1 MEEKIF
7 NAIKEKVKD
16 KGIEV
21 SYDTVIVGILDS
33 ITFVELV
40 VELETDF
47 DFEFEDEMLSTS
59 KFETVAKLVE
69 YVKKQSEEQ

>member
-21 SYDTVIVGILDS
+21 SYDTVIEGILDS